1 MLESELEQAVGRA
14 RLLRNRCEVHLSP
27 TSPLTSQRWLRISI
41 IREFDLK
48 IYVNGVAEMAAPIIF
63 EMNGFRIKRM
73 LGEVSVFIALF
84 S

>member
-1 MLESELEQAVGRA
+1 MRI
-14 RLLRNRCEVHLSP
+14 
-27 TSPLTSQRWLRISI
+27 LTIGK
-41 IREFDLK
+41 FDLK

-63 EMNGFRIKRM
+63 EMNVFRIKRM